1 LKRKHLII
9 LAAIFSLA
17 CKSTTKKEVTV
28 TTGGGKAGGQ
38 PVVVDVLVA
47 GISSITNTI
56 EVNGTVVASEST
68 DLHPEIAGRL
78 TYLNIPEGARIGQGA
93 VLARINN
100 ADLLATLNKSRVQLE
115 LAQKTEER
123 LRKLLSISGINQAD
137 YDAALNQVNS
147 LKADMV
153 YTQAQLDKTTVRAPF
168 SGTLGLRMVS
178 PGAYVTPQTVLATL
192 QQTDRVKI
200 DFTVPEVYTSMI
212 HKGGIINV
220 QPGQTGDIGK
230 ATIIATEPQVD
241 ANSRN
246 LKVRAVYLGGSLNP
260 GSFVK
265 VRLNAGATTNS
276 VMVPTSAIIP
286 DAKAKKLVVVR
297 KGKGV
302 FVDIET
308 GLRNAGTAEVTRGI
322 KAGDSVVVTG
332 VLFVRPNSP
341 VRVRGVKKLED
352 FSN

>member
-1 LKRKHLII
+1 LKPSHLVV
-9 LAAIFSLA
+9 LAAFFIVS
-17 CKSTTKKEVTV
+17 CKSKKEVAV
-28 TTGGGKAGGQ
+28 TTGRANAGPQ
-38 PVVVDVLVA
+38 TVVVDVIVA
-47 GISSITNTI
+47 GFSSLSNVI
-56 EVNGTVVASEST
+56 EVNGTVVAYEST
-68 DLHPEIAGRL
+68 DLHPEISGRL

-115 LAQKTEER
+115 LAEKTEAR
-123 LRKLLSISGINQAD
+123 LRKLLTISGINQAD

-178 PGAYVTPQTVLATL
+178 PGAYVTPQSVLATL

-200 DFTVPEVYTSMI
+200 DFTVPESYTSMI

-220 QPGQTGDIGK
+220 QPGQTGDMGK
-230 ATIIATEPQVD
+230 ATIIATEPLID

-265 VRLNAGATTNS
+265 VKLNAGATTNS
-276 VMVPTSAIIP
+276 VLVPTSAIIP

-308 GLRNAGTAEVTRGI
+308 GLRNSGTAEVIKGI
-322 KAGDSVVVTG
+322 KPGDSVVVTG

-352 FSN
+352 FNN